1 MAFPS
6 YTLNP
11 TLDMLRGAIIGL
23 GNVAVNGHLP
33 GWEGCERA
41 RIVAAT
47 DALEPRLV
55 EARWRLPRARLYTEV
70 EALLASEPL
79 DFLDICTPP
88 GTHASLTLL
97 ALHRGLHVLCE
108 KPLVLSPDELRLVRR
123 AQIESGRVL
132 HTVHNWLYAPIIL
145 KATDLIRE
153 GQVGTVRRI
162 SWQVLRREPSV
173 SVGPALGSVE
183 ACHEPS
189 RGGAAS
195 DPRSASRTGNWR
207 LDPAMAG
214 GGILL
219 DHGWHALY
227 IILRWLCQ
235 DPRTIA
241 ATLEKRAHPEWPVE
255 DTATVQVNFPEAVAD
270 IFLTW
275 AASSRG
281 NSAVIEG
288 TRGVIRIEDGA
299 LVLKSER
306 GEQSWKFEQSLSQ
319 GSHHPEWFCQVRDD
333 FLQEISDAE
342 RSGENLAVASRCVQL
357 LHLAKE
363 SHASGGQ
370 HLAVSDQLKG

>member
-1 MAFPS
+1 M
-6 YTLNP
+6 LN
-11 TLDMLRGAIIGL
+11 GAIIGL

-41 RIVAAT
+41 QIVAAA
-47 DALEPRLV
+47 DALESRLV
-55 EARWRLPRARLYTEV
+55 EARWRLPGARLYTEV
-70 EALLASEPL
+70 EALLTSEPL

-88 GTHASLTLL
+88 GTHASLTRM

-123 AQIESGRVL
+123 AQGESGRVL
-132 HTVHNWLYAPIIL
+132 HTVHNWLYAPIIK
-145 KATDLIRE
+145 KATDLILE
-153 GQVGTVRRI
+153 GQIGTVRYI
-162 SWQVLRREPSV
+162 SWQVLRREPSI
-173 SVGPALGSVE
+173 SVGPVIGSVE
-183 ACHEPS
+183 ACPEPRRRACPEPG
-189 RGGAAS
+189 RGEAAH
-195 DPRSASRTGNWR
+195 DPRSASRIGNWR

-219 DHGWHALY
+219 DHGWHAMY

-235 DPRTIA
+235 NPMTIS

-275 AASSRG
+275 DASSRG

-288 TRGVIRIEDGA
+288 TRGAIQVNDDILLLTG
-299 LVLKSER
+299 KS

-333 FLQEISDAE
+333 FLQEISGAE
-342 RSGENLAVASRCVQL
+342 RSGENLAMASRCAQL
-357 LHLAKE
+357 LCLAKE
-363 SHASGGQ
+363 SHARGGQ
-370 HLAVSDQLKG
+370 HLSVSDQLEG